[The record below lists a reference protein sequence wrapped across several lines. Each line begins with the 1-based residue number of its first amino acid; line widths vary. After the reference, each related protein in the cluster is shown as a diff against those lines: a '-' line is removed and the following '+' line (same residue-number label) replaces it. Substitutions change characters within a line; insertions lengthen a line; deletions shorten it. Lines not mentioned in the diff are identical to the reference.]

1 MLWTHSGQG
10 KTAMI
15 WNASTG
21 ECVQALSGHA
31 GQVMSAVFSGD
42 GMSLLTASWDKT
54 AMIWNASIVRFVQ
67 VRPRKAARAK
77 ARARRRGPAFEHAG
91 ALASLVS
98 AGSEIYASLSSQVLL
113 RRRCSRV
120 AGALASQVLLRLF
133 L

>member
-1 MLWTHSGQG
+1 MSVL
-10 KTAMI
+10 TASWDRTAKI
-15 WNASTG
+15 WIASTG

-98 AGSEIYASLSSQVLL
+98 AGSERAFELL
-113 RRRCSRV
+113 ICDD
-120 AGALASQVLLRLF
+120 LAVKF